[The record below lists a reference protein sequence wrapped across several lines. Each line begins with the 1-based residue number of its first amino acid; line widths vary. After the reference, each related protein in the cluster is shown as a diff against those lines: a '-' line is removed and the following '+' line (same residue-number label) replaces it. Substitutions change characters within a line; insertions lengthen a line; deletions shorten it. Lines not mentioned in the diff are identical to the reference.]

1 MPSQNTRPELCDTG
15 LYRSLLPPLGL
26 GPKCRRSPSAD
37 AHSRSRDTLPPAPR
51 PSHPPPAPA
60 RAEGARGFPPA
71 AARLLPPVM
80 HRAKGNNP
88 VTHVHP
94 ATEERLGAVIVVA
107 PAVAT
112 RLFVPLHCL
121 QVSHPFPAFRA
132 KPSVS
137 HNFPLEQTF
146 VCIHRDILPI
156 PAGEDTDLGKGF
168 RRRKKKGLGSVSSI
182 SSFVRVT

>member
-1 MPSQNTRPELCDTG
+1 MLTAAVGTHYRQRRAPLIRPQHPPEQRAREDF
-15 LYRSLLPPLGL
+15 RLPPLG
-26 GPKCRRSPSAD
+26 
-37 AHSRSRDTLPPAPR
+37 
-51 PSHPPPAPA
+51 
-60 RAEGARGFPPA
+60 FM
-71 AARLLPPVM
+71 PPVM
-80 HRAKGNNP
+80 DRAKGNNP

-137 HNFPLEQTF
+137 HDFPLEQTF